1 MSTME
6 RIAEELKAL
15 PEEYQAEILDFVQF
29 LKIKKAGREEKE
41 LKEVS
46 LAMAMRG
53 MEDEPDLYSAEDLKP
68 LPR

>member
-1 MSTME
+1 MSTIE

-29 LKIKKAGREEKE
+29 LKTKKISVQEKE
-41 LKEVS
+41 LKDIS
-46 LAMAMRG
+46 LSTAMRG
-53 MEDEPDLYSAEDLKP
+53 MENEPDLYTAEDIKP